1 MTEVS
6 DVWPEPVEGAPL
18 TARAAAELAL
28 AAAVREVS
36 DFARSMVPTGSV
48 RDRYDGLLIADARQ
62 LTALAGR
69 ALAAAVVVERTD
81 GTPWPAVAQATGEDP
96 RAVRARWEPAVERW
110 ETAAEQAAIPVAA
123 DDADDPPV
131 ATEAVI
137 AELDAW
143 VVRHR
148 EPHDPATG
156 EHPVSAALGRMDPL
170 HELLHLAAVRR
181 RLAALHDGT
190 SPPEQLLPLVQREA
204 DVQEH
209 LAATAD
215 AADRQDHERAAAR
228 ARTMAAH
235 LRARTDGEDLPAG

>member
-1 MTEVS
+1 MTEAS

-18 TARAAAELAL
+18 TARAGAELAL

-48 RDRYDGLLIADARQ
+48 EAAYNGRLVAEARQ

-69 ALAAAVVVERTD
+69 ALAAAVVVERID
-81 GTPWPAVAQATGEDP
+81 GTPWPDIGHATGEDP
-96 RAVRARWEPAVERW
+96 RAARAHWEPTVERW
-110 ETAAEQAAIPVAA
+110 TTAAEQAAVPGATGSEDRPAPV
-123 DDADDPPV
+123 
-131 ATEAVI
+131 EAVLS
-137 AELDAW
+137 ELDAW

-148 EPHDPATG
+148 EEPAP
-156 EHPVSAALGRMDPL
+156 EERPVSAALGRMDPL

-181 RLAALHDGT
+181 HLAASHDG
-190 SPPEQLLPLVQREA
+190 SAPPGQLLALVEREA
-204 DVQEH
+204 VLQEH

-215 AADRQDHERAAAR
+215 AVDRDDHEQAASR

-235 LRARTDGEDLPAG
+235 LRARTGGEDLPSG